1 MDYSLLF
8 GFEVL
13 WNIPILVVVILV
25 AILYMI
31 FIKRYSELTV
41 LNKQPLLFLLS
52 LALLIL
58 TTGSPLAT
66 LSHLSFSLHMIQMS
80 ILFFIIPPLLLLGTP
95 ELVFQRFVKITLIH
109 NMKILC
115 YRPLISL
122 CIFAL
127 LFFMYHIPFILTIFS
142 ENPTIHNGYLL
153 LLFFLSFSIWRPIV
167 KPISTIRVLNKQK
180 KRYAVLSGILL
191 MPACLFIIL
200 QALITGGNN
209 PFLTQITSSLC
220 LPVHSSTFTL
230 LPPPFNTRLDQAIA
244 GILMLGLHKFALILV
259 FHIGNKLDESH
270 IKEIGLS
277 GHSLFNR
284 KN

>member
-1 MDYSLLF
+1 MVYSYNSSCYPR
-8 GFEVL
+8 GH
-13 WNIPILVVVILV
+13 
-25 AILYMI
+25 
-31 FIKRYSELTV
+31 FIYDIQKRYSELT
-41 LNKQPLLFLLS
+41 LLHKQPLLFLLS

-95 ELVFQRFVKITLIH
+95 ELVFQRFVKIPLIH

-122 CIFAL
+122 CIFAI

-167 KPISTIRVLNKQK
+167 KPISNIRVLNKQK
-180 KRYAVLSGILL
+180 TRCCPKRNPSYAR
-191 MPACLFIIL
+191 LFTYH
-200 QALITGGNN
+200 ITGTNN
-209 PFLTQITSSLC
+209 W
-220 LPVHSSTFTL
+220 
-230 LPPPFNTRLDQAIA
+230 R
-244 GILMLGLHKFALILV
+244 
-259 FHIGNKLDESH
+259 E
-270 IKEIGLS
+270 
-277 GHSLFNR
+277 
-284 KN
+284 